1 METRKAFTFFLYHA
15 VAAGHRE
22 GHQYDGPRYRVGKS
36 GHGQRKKIGINK
48 KRKRRIRYEV
58 MVILFISCLLFSLL
72 SLITVGMSPA
82 RQHR

>member
-1 METRKAFTFFLYHA
+1 
-15 VAAGHRE
+15 
-22 GHQYDGPRYRVGKS
+22 VGKS